1 MKFIDSSTKKGFSF
15 GLVSGIITTLGLIVG
30 LHSGT
35 HSKLAVLGGIMTIA
49 VADAF
54 SDALGVHISE
64 ESEIKHSTREIW
76 TSTIS
81 CFLAKFF
88 FALTFV
94 IPVLLF
100 ELNTAIIIS
109 IVYGFLLIALFS
121 YYIAKQEKT
130 EKPFKVVLEHLL
142 IAILVIIITHY
153 VGDWAS
159 TLS

>member
-1 MKFIDSSTKKGFSF
+1 
-15 GLVSGIITTLGLIVG
+15 
-30 LHSGT
+30 
-35 HSKLAVLGGIMTIA
+35 
-49 VADAF
+49 
-54 SDALGVHISE
+54 
-64 ESEIKHSTREIW
+64 
-76 TSTIS
+76 
-81 CFLAKFF
+81 
-88 FALTFV
+88 